1 MQVYVPQMQSQG
13 LSKKKTNFKG
23 IKINKS
29 RWGSEPVKTS
39 SLQECNIRHL
49 TVWAN
54 IFIKMLALFSIINE
68 MCVQF
73 CSEISQALLQLP
85 AQHLT
90 YLFITHFN

>member
-1 MQVYVPQMQSQG
+1 MQVCVPQMRSQG
-13 LSKKKTNFKG
+13 LSTEKTNFKG

-39 SLQECNIRHL
+39 SLQECNIGHL

-54 IFIKMLALFSIINE
+54 VFIKTVALFSIINK
-68 MCVQF
+68 MGIQF
-73 CSEISQALLQLP
+73 CSGISQALLQLP

-90 YLFITHFN
+90 YLFITKFN